1 MSRKVDV
8 AIIGG
13 GIAGVSLA
21 YFLAPHRSVA
31 VLEREEALGYHSTGR
46 SAAEFSRRFH
56 TPTVGKLAEISYRFL
71 TEPPAGFAEIGL
83 LKPRGNLVIA
93 DAENRTR
100 LQEIFAGESATSP
113 DLEMLSVEEA
123 LTRAPILNPGYVA
136 AAFFD
141 PECWDMEADSLLQ
154 GFAKGARVAGAEI
167 LNRAELLSVARQGKQ
182 WVLDTGAGEVRADII
197 VNAAGGWA
205 DTVAQVCG
213 VGALGI
219 QPLRRTAIT
228 VDAPDG
234 VDVGSLPEISEVRD
248 KFYIKPEAGRLLVS
262 PSDETP
268 VDPYDAQAEEID
280 VAYAAWY
287 LEQATTVQ
295 VRRVAHSWAGLR
307 SFAPDRAPVVGYSGK
322 AESFFWLAGQGGFGI
337 MTSPALGRLA
347 AELMVDGTPSDIF
360 AEHCLES
367 AALSPK
373 RLEGDP

>member
-71 TEPPAGFAEIGL
+71 TEPPAGFADIGL

-93 DAENRTR
+93 DAMNRTR

-113 DLEMLSVEEA
+113 GLEMLSVEEA

-136 AAFFD
+136 AAFSD

-182 WVLDTGAGEVRADII
+182 WVIETGAGEVRADII

-248 KFYIKPEAGRLLVS
+248 QFYFKPEAGRVLR
-262 PSDETP
+262 PS
-268 VDPYDAQAEEID
+268 
-280 VAYAAWY
+280 
-287 LEQATTVQ
+287 
-295 VRRVAHSWAGLR
+295 LR
-307 SFAPDRAPVVGYSGK
+307 AD
-322 AESFFWLAGQGGFGI
+322 Q
-337 MTSPALGRLA
+337 
-347 AELMVDGTPSDIF
+347 
-360 AEHCLES
+360 
-367 AALSPK
+367 
-373 RLEGDP
+373 

>member
-1 MSRKVDV
+1 MPRKVDV
-8 AIIGG
+8 AIVGG

-21 YFLAPHRSVA
+21 YFLAPHRSIA
-31 VLEREEALGYHSTGR
+31 VLEREDALGYHSTGR

-56 TPTVGKLAEISYRFL
+56 TPTVGKLAAISYRFL
-71 TEPPAGFAEIGL
+71 IEPPASFTETEL
-83 LKPRGNLVIA
+83 LKRRGNLVIA
-93 DAENRTR
+93 DAERKAR
-100 LQEIFAGESATSP
+100 LEEVFASESAGSP
-113 DLEMLSVEEA
+113 GLEMLTADDA
-123 LTRAPILNPGYVA
+123 LSRAPILNPGYVA

-141 PECWDMEADSLLQ
+141 PDCWDMEAENLLQ
-154 GFAKGARVAGAEI
+154 GFAKGARAAGVEI
-167 LNRAELLSVARQGKQ
+167 LNRAEFLSAKREQGR
-182 WVLDTGAGEVRADII
+182 WVLETSAGEVRAGIV

-205 DTVAQVCG
+205 DIVAQICG

-228 VDAPDG
+228 VDSPDG
-234 VDVGSLPEISEVRD
+234 IDVGRLPEISEIED
-248 KFYIKPEAGRLLVS
+248 QFYIKPEAGRLLVS

-307 SFAPDRAPVVGYSGK
+307 SFAPDRAPVVGHSGSN
-322 AESFFWLAGQGGFGI
+322 ADFFWLAGQGGFGI

-347 AELMVDGTPSDIF
+347 AELIVDGAPSDIF
-360 AEHCLES
+360 AEYGLDWS
-367 AALSPK
+367 ALSPG
-373 RLEGDP
+373 RFGG